1 MNEEKQIREEEN
13 NSINFMELL
22 YKMLD
27 KWHLFAIAITIAVIV
42 CIFITKYST
51 PLYEAKTTLLIKN
64 NSNMMSNLSGNF
76 GLNFYNQDQI
86 NFQNEIGT
94 IQSVSMVKRTIKTLD
109 LYVDYFEKRN
119 FKFYDIY
126 KGSPFEIVLD
136 FYNAQPTGI
145 PINVELIDKNKCLI
159 SYEEQK
165 NVPVYDYIQDKILPE
180 YKDVSAT
187 STVIRYGQWYIK
199 DGMKFKI
206 LLKDPANWEDN
217 LANIKYAFVINDM
230 DALAN
235 AFNSTQIDLLN
246 KESSIIS
253 IKFKHQ
259 NSNKAKDFVNKLC
272 EVYIDMTFEDKNHL
286 NVATI
291 DFVNSQINAISD
303 SLSIAEA
310 RKEAFQKN
318 NNTFN
323 LSSDAEYLFEKANE
337 FEAKRAE
344 ETTKKAYYDYLTN
357 YINQTDLN
365 DGLVAPSTMGVD
377 DPLLSKLVV
386 SLTDLIIE
394 KQRLSSTMAP
404 QSPKMKELLARM
416 ETIRNQIKESL
427 KNIQQVSQINE
438 NELNRQEKV
447 LQKEID
453 QLPATH
459 RDMINIERQFK
470 FNDEIYNFLYTKRAE
485 AEIAKNAAL
494 PDHKVIDKAIF
505 AIKVYPRTM
514 VNLLFAFVIGFAI
527 PAGYILLR
535 YFTKNTIDS
544 KDDLEKLSHSPIV
557 GFIPSFGTE
566 TNRLIVYD
574 KPRSQIAETFR
585 SLRTN
590 IKYIL
595 GNDESDEGKVIL
607 VTSSLPN
614 EGKSLIS
621 VNVASIF
628 AISGKKTLLIGYDL
642 RKPAL
647 HKVFGLNATHGLTSY
662 MVGRYELDDVL
673 QATEFDNFDV
683 LVAGPVP
690 PNPSELIDSDK
701 NRALLKELR
710 KRYDYIILD
719 TPPVSLIADA
729 QCLAKESDIN
739 LFIVRSEHTNKAAFR
754 ISLAELSERNDVKVN
769 FILNDIKTVA
779 QKYGYGARYDKGY
792 YGYGY
797 GYGYFDNEQLE
808 K

>member
-1 MNEEKQIREEEN
+1 MNEEKLSREEDVS
-13 NSINFMELL
+13 SINIMELL
-22 YKMLD
+22 YKMLE
-27 KWHLFAIAITIAVIV
+27 KWHLFLIAIVVAIIV

-76 GLNFYNQDQI
+76 GFNFYNQDI
-86 NFQNEIGT
+86 VNFQNEIGT
-94 IQSVSMVKRTIKTLD
+94 IQSASMVKRTIKSLD
-109 LYVDYFEKRN
+109 LYVDYFQKSS
-119 FKFYDIY
+119 FKYDDIY
-126 KGSPFEIVLD
+126 KDSPFEIVLD
-136 FYNAQPTGI
+136 FYNTQPTGI
-145 PINVELIDKNKCLI
+145 PIDIELIDKNKCLI
-159 SYEEQK
+159 AYEEQK
-165 NVPVYDYIQDKILPE
+165 NVPVYDYLQDKILSE
-180 YKDVSAT
+180 FKDVST
-187 STVIRYGQWYIK
+187 SRTIIRYGQWYIK
-199 DGMKFKI
+199 DGMKFKVI
-206 LLKDPANWEDN
+206 LKEPNNWEDE
-217 LANIKYAFVINDM
+217 LANIKYRFKINDI

-235 AFNSTQIDLLN
+235 SFNSTEIELIN

-253 IKFKHQ
+253 IKFK
-259 NSNKAKDFVNKLC
+259 NSNKHKATDFVNKLC
-272 EVYIDMTFEDKNHL
+272 EVYIDMTFEEKNHL

-303 SLSIAEA
+303 SLAIAEA
-310 RKEAFQKN
+310 RKEAFQQS

-323 LSSDAEYLFEKANE
+323 LTSDAEYLFEKANE
-337 FEAKRAE
+337 FETKRAE

-365 DGLVAPSTMGVD
+365 EGLVAPSTMGVD

-386 SLTDLIIE
+386 SLTDLILE
-394 KQRLSSTMAP
+394 KQRLSTTLTP
-404 QSPKMKELLARM
+404 QSPKMKELLGQM
-416 ETIRNQIKESL
+416 ETVRNQIKESL
-427 KNIQQVSQINE
+427 KNIQEVSQINE
-438 NELNRQEKV
+438 NELNRQQNA
-447 LQKEID
+447 LQLEID
-453 QLPATH
+453 QLPTTH
-459 RDMINIERQFK
+459 RNMINIERQFK
-470 FNDEIYNFLYTKRAE
+470 YNDEIYNFLYTKRAE

-494 PDHKVIDKAIF
+494 PDHKVIDKARF
-505 AIKVYPRTM
+505 ATKVYPRTAT
-514 VNLLFAFVIGFAI
+514 NFLLALIIGIAI
-527 PAGYILLR
+527 PAAYILLR

-544 KDDLEKLSHSPIV
+544 KDDLEKLSTAPII
-557 GFIPSFGTE
+557 GFIPNFPADS
-566 TNRLIVYD
+566 NRLVVFD
-574 KPRSQIAETFR
+574 KPRSQISETFR

-595 GNDESDEGKVIL
+595 GNETDEGKIIL
-607 VTSSLPN
+607 ITSSLPN
-614 EGKSLIS
+614 DGKSLIS

-642 RKPAL
+642 RKPSL
-647 HKVFGLNATHGLTSY
+647 HKIFGLNATHGLTSY

-673 QATEFDNFDV
+673 QATEFNNFDV

-701 NRALLKELR
+701 NRALLKELK

-719 TPPVSLIADA
+719 PVNLIADA

-739 LFIVRSEHTNKAAFR
+739 LFVVRSEQTNKAAFK
-754 ISLAELSERNDVKVN
+754 ISLAELIERNDVKVH
-769 FILNDIKTVA
+769 FVFNDIKTVA

-797 GYGYFDNEQLE
+797 GYGYFDNEQVE

>member
-1 MNEEKQIREEEN
+1 MNEEKLSREEDVS
-13 NSINFMELL
+13 SINIMELL
-22 YKMLD
+22 YKMLE
-27 KWHLFAIAITIAVIV
+27 KWHLFLIAIVVAIIV

-76 GLNFYNQDQI
+76 GFNFYNQDI
-86 NFQNEIGT
+86 VNFQNEIGT
-94 IQSVSMVKRTIKTLD
+94 IQSASMVKRTIKSLD
-109 LYVDYFEKRN
+109 LYVDYFQKSS
-119 FKFYDIY
+119 FKYDDIY
-126 KGSPFEIVLD
+126 KDSPFEIVLD
-136 FYNAQPTGI
+136 FYNTQPTGI
-145 PINVELIDKNKCLI
+145 PIDIELIDKNKCLI
-159 SYEEQK
+159 AYEEQK
-165 NVPVYDYIQDKILPE
+165 NVPVYDYLRDKILSE
-180 YKDVSAT
+180 FKDVST
-187 STVIRYGQWYIK
+187 SRTIIRYGQWYIK
-199 DGMKFKI
+199 DGMKFKVI
-206 LLKDPANWEDN
+206 LKEPNNWEDE
-217 LANIKYAFVINDM
+217 LANIKYRFKINDM

-235 AFNSTQIDLLN
+235 SFNSTEIELIN

-253 IKFKHQ
+253 IKFK
-259 NSNKAKDFVNKLC
+259 NSNKHKATDFVNKLC
-272 EVYIDMTFEDKNHL
+272 EVYIDMTFEEKNHL

-303 SLSIAEA
+303 SLAIAEA
-310 RKEAFQKN
+310 RKEAFQQS

-323 LSSDAEYLFEKANE
+323 LTSDAEYLFEKANE
-337 FEAKRAE
+337 FETKRAE

-365 DGLVAPSTMGVD
+365 EGLVAPSTMGVD

-386 SLTDLIIE
+386 SLTDLILE
-394 KQRLSSTMAP
+394 KQRLSTTLTP
-404 QSPKMKELLARM
+404 QSPKMKELLGQM
-416 ETIRNQIKESL
+416 ETVRNQIKESL
-427 KNIQQVSQINE
+427 KNIQEVSQINE
-438 NELNRQEKV
+438 NELNRQQNA
-447 LQKEID
+447 LQLEID
-453 QLPATH
+453 QLPTTH
-459 RDMINIERQFK
+459 RNMINIERQFK
-470 FNDEIYNFLYTKRAE
+470 YNDEIYNFLYTKRAE

-494 PDHKVIDKAIF
+494 PDHKVIDKARF
-505 AIKVYPRTM
+505 ATKVYPRTAT
-514 VNLLFAFVIGFAI
+514 NFLLALIIGIAI
-527 PAGYILLR
+527 PAAYILLR

-544 KDDLEKLSHSPIV
+544 KDDLEKLSTAPII
-557 GFIPSFGTE
+557 GFIPNFPADS
-566 TNRLIVYD
+566 NRLVVFD
-574 KPRSQIAETFR
+574 KPRSQISETFR

-595 GNDESDEGKVIL
+595 GNETDEGKIIL
-607 VTSSLPN
+607 ITSSLPN
-614 EGKSLIS
+614 DGKSLIS

-642 RKPAL
+642 RKPSL
-647 HKVFGLNATHGLTSY
+647 HKIFGLNATHGLTSY

-673 QATEFDNFDV
+673 QATEFNNFDV

-701 NRALLKELR
+701 NRALLKELK

-719 TPPVSLIADA
+719 TPPVNLIADA

-739 LFIVRSEHTNKAAFR
+739 LFVVRSEQTNKAAFK
-754 ISLAELSERNDVKVN
+754 ISLAELIERNDVKVH
-769 FILNDIKTVA
+769 FVFNDIKTVA

-797 GYGYFDNEQLE
+797 GYGYFDNEQVE

>member
-1 MNEEKQIREEEN
+1 MNEEKLSREEDVS
-13 NSINFMELL
+13 SINIMELL
-22 YKMLD
+22 YKMLE
-27 KWHLFAIAITIAVIV
+27 KWHLFLITIVVAIIV

-76 GLNFYNQDQI
+76 GFNFYNQDI
-86 NFQNEIGT
+86 VNFQNEIGT
-94 IQSVSMVKRTIKTLD
+94 IQSASMVKRTIKSLD
-109 LYVDYFEKRN
+109 LYVDYFQKSS
-119 FKFYDIY
+119 FKYNDIY
-126 KGSPFEIVLD
+126 KDSPFEIVLD
-136 FYNAQPTGI
+136 FYNTQPTGI
-145 PINVELIDKNKCLI
+145 PIDIELIDKNKCLI
-159 SYEEQK
+159 AYEEQK
-165 NVPVYDYIQDKILPE
+165 NVPLYDYLQDKILSE
-180 YKDVSAT
+180 FKDVST
-187 STVIRYGQWYIK
+187 SRTIIRYGQWYIK
-199 DGMKFKI
+199 DGMKFKVI
-206 LLKDPANWEDN
+206 LKEPNNWEDE
-217 LANIKYAFVINDM
+217 LANIKYRFKINDM

-235 AFNSTQIDLLN
+235 SFNSTEIELIN

-253 IKFKHQ
+253 IKFK
-259 NSNKAKDFVNKLC
+259 NSNKHKATDFVNKLC
-272 EVYIDMTFEDKNHL
+272 EVYIDMTFEEKNHL

-303 SLSIAEA
+303 SLAIAEA
-310 RKEAFQKN
+310 RKEAFQQS

-323 LSSDAEYLFEKANE
+323 LTSDAEYLFEKANE
-337 FEAKRAE
+337 FETKRAE

-365 DGLVAPSTMGVD
+365 EGLVAPSTMGVD

-386 SLTDLIIE
+386 SLTDLILE
-394 KQRLSSTMAP
+394 KQRLSTTLTP
-404 QSPKMKELLARM
+404 QSPKMKELIGQM
-416 ETIRNQIKESL
+416 ETVRNQIKESL
-427 KNIQQVSQINE
+427 KNIQEVSQINE
-438 NELNRQEKV
+438 NELNRQQNA
-447 LQKEID
+447 LQLEID
-453 QLPATH
+453 QLPTTH
-459 RDMINIERQFK
+459 RNMINIERQFK
-470 FNDEIYNFLYTKRAE
+470 YNDEIYNFLYTKRAE

-494 PDHKVIDKAIF
+494 PDHKVIDKARF
-505 AIKVYPRTM
+505 ATKVYPRTAT
-514 VNLLFAFVIGFAI
+514 NFLLALIIGIAI
-527 PAGYILLR
+527 PAAYILLR

-544 KDDLEKLSHSPIV
+544 KDDLEKLSTAPII
-557 GFIPSFGTE
+557 GFIPNFPADY
-566 TNRLIVYD
+566 NRLIVFD
-574 KPRSQIAETFR
+574 KPRSQISETFR

-595 GNDESDEGKVIL
+595 GNETDEGKIIL
-607 VTSSLPN
+607 ITSSLPN
-614 EGKSLIS
+614 DGKSLIS

-642 RKPAL
+642 RKPSL
-647 HKVFGLNATHGLTSY
+647 HKIFGLNATHGLTSY

-673 QATEFDNFDV
+673 QATEFNNFDV

-701 NRALLKELR
+701 NRALLKELK

-719 TPPVSLIADA
+719 TPPVNLIADA

-739 LFIVRSEHTNKAAFR
+739 LFVVRSEQTNKAAFK
-754 ISLAELSERNDVKVN
+754 ISLAELIERNDVKVH
-769 FILNDIKTVA
+769 FVFNDIKTVA

-797 GYGYFDNEQLE
+797 GYGYFDNEQVE

>member
-1 MNEEKQIREEEN
+1 
-13 NSINFMELL
+13 
-22 YKMLD
+22 MLE
-27 KWHLFAIAITIAVIV
+27 KWHLFLIAIVVAIIV

-76 GLNFYNQDQI
+76 GFNFYNQDI
-86 NFQNEIGT
+86 VNFQNEIGT
-94 IQSVSMVKRTIKTLD
+94 IQSASMVKRTIKSLD
-109 LYVDYFEKRN
+109 LYVDYFQKSS
-119 FKFYDIY
+119 FKYDDIY
-126 KGSPFEIVLD
+126 KDSPFEIVLD
-136 FYNAQPTGI
+136 FYNTQPTGI
-145 PINVELIDKNKCLI
+145 PIDIELIDKNKCLI
-159 SYEEQK
+159 AYEEQK
-165 NVPVYDYIQDKILPE
+165 NVPVYDYLQDKILSE
-180 YKDVSAT
+180 FKDVST
-187 STVIRYGQWYIK
+187 SRTIIRYGQWYIK
-199 DGMKFKI
+199 DGMKFKVI
-206 LLKDPANWEDN
+206 LKEPNNWEDE
-217 LANIKYAFVINDM
+217 LANIKYRFKINDM

-235 AFNSTQIDLLN
+235 SFNSTEIELIN

-253 IKFKHQ
+253 IKFK
-259 NSNKAKDFVNKLC
+259 NSNKHKATDFVNKLC
-272 EVYIDMTFEDKNHL
+272 EVYIDMTFEEKNHL

-303 SLSIAEA
+303 SLAIAEA
-310 RKEAFQKN
+310 RKEAFQQS

-323 LSSDAEYLFEKANE
+323 LTSDAEYLFEKANE
-337 FEAKRAE
+337 FETKRAE

-365 DGLVAPSTMGVD
+365 EGLVAPSTMGVD

-386 SLTDLIIE
+386 SLTDLILE
-394 KQRLSSTMAP
+394 KQRLSTTLTP
-404 QSPKMKELLARM
+404 QSPKMKELLGQM
-416 ETIRNQIKESL
+416 ETVRNQIKESL
-427 KNIQQVSQINE
+427 KNIQEVSQINE
-438 NELNRQEKV
+438 NELNRQQNA
-447 LQKEID
+447 LQLEID
-453 QLPATH
+453 QLPTTH
-459 RDMINIERQFK
+459 RNMINIERQFK
-470 FNDEIYNFLYTKRAE
+470 YNDEIYNFLYTKRAE

-494 PDHKVIDKAIF
+494 PDHKVIDKARF
-505 AIKVYPRTM
+505 ATKVYPRTAT
-514 VNLLFAFVIGFAI
+514 NFLLALIIGIAI
-527 PAGYILLR
+527 PAAYILLR

-544 KDDLEKLSHSPIV
+544 KDDLEKLSTAPII
-557 GFIPSFGTE
+557 GFIPNFPADS
-566 TNRLIVYD
+566 NRLVVFD
-574 KPRSQIAETFR
+574 KPRSQISETFR

-595 GNDESDEGKVIL
+595 GNETEEGKIIL
-607 VTSSLPN
+607 ITSSLPN
-614 EGKSLIS
+614 DGKSLIS

-642 RKPAL
+642 RKPSL
-647 HKVFGLNATHGLTSY
+647 HKIFGLNATHGLTSY

-673 QATEFDNFDV
+673 QATEFNNFDV

-701 NRALLKELR
+701 NRALLKELK

-719 TPPVSLIADA
+719 TPPVNLIADA

-739 LFIVRSEHTNKAAFR
+739 LFVVRSEQTNKAAFK
-754 ISLAELSERNDVKVN
+754 ISLAELIERNDVKVH
-769 FILNDIKTVA
+769 FVFNDIKTVA

-797 GYGYFDNEQLE
+797 GYGYFDNEQVE

>member
-1 MNEEKQIREEEN
+1 MNEEKLSREEDVS
-13 NSINFMELL
+13 SINIMELL
-22 YKMLD
+22 YKMLE
-27 KWHLFAIAITIAVIV
+27 KWHLFLIAIVVAIIV

-76 GLNFYNQDQI
+76 GFNFYNQDI
-86 NFQNEIGT
+86 VNFQNEIGT
-94 IQSVSMVKRTIKTLD
+94 IQSASMVKRTIKSLD
-109 LYVDYFEKRN
+109 LYVDYFQKSS
-119 FKFYDIY
+119 FKYNDIY
-126 KGSPFEIVLD
+126 KDSPFEIVLD
-136 FYNAQPTGI
+136 FYNTQPTGI
-145 PINVELIDKNKCLI
+145 PIDIELIDKNKCLI
-159 SYEEQK
+159 AYEEQK
-165 NVPVYDYIQDKILPE
+165 NVPVYDYLQDKILSE
-180 YKDVSAT
+180 FKDVST
-187 STVIRYGQWYIK
+187 SRTIIRYGQWYIK
-199 DGMKFKI
+199 DGMKFKVI
-206 LLKDPANWEDN
+206 LKEPNNWEDE
-217 LANIKYAFVINDM
+217 LANIKYRFKINDM

-235 AFNSTQIDLLN
+235 SFNSTEIELIN

-253 IKFKHQ
+253 IKFK
-259 NSNKAKDFVNKLC
+259 NSNKYKATDFVNKLC
-272 EVYIDMTFEDKNHL
+272 EVYIDMTFEEKNHL

-303 SLSIAEA
+303 SLAIAEA
-310 RKEAFQKN
+310 RKEAFQQS

-323 LSSDAEYLFEKANE
+323 LTSDAEYLFEKANE
-337 FEAKRAE
+337 FETKRAE

-365 DGLVAPSTMGVD
+365 EGLVAPSTMGVD

-386 SLTDLIIE
+386 SLTDLILE
-394 KQRLSSTMAP
+394 KQRLSTTLTP
-404 QSPKMKELLARM
+404 QSPKMKELLGQM
-416 ETIRNQIKESL
+416 ETVRNQIKESL
-427 KNIQQVSQINE
+427 KNIQEVSQINE
-438 NELNRQEKV
+438 NELNRQQNA
-447 LQKEID
+447 LQLEID
-453 QLPATH
+453 QLPTTH
-459 RDMINIERQFK
+459 RNMINIERQFK
-470 FNDEIYNFLYTKRAE
+470 YNDEIYNFLYTKRAE

-494 PDHKVIDKAIF
+494 PDHKVIDKARF
-505 AIKVYPRTM
+505 ATKVYPRTAT
-514 VNLLFAFVIGFAI
+514 NFLLALIIGIAI
-527 PAGYILLR
+527 PAAYILLR

-544 KDDLEKLSHSPIV
+544 KDDLEKLSTAPII
-557 GFIPSFGTE
+557 GFIPNFPADS
-566 TNRLIVYD
+566 NRLVVFD
-574 KPRSQIAETFR
+574 KPRSQISETFR

-595 GNDESDEGKVIL
+595 GNETDEGKIIL
-607 VTSSLPN
+607 ITSSLPN
-614 EGKSLIS
+614 DGKSLIS

-642 RKPAL
+642 RKPSL
-647 HKVFGLNATHGLTSY
+647 HKIFGLNATHGLTSY

-673 QATEFDNFDV
+673 QATEFNNFDI

-701 NRALLKELR
+701 NRALLKELK

-719 TPPVSLIADA
+719 TPPVNLIADA

-739 LFIVRSEHTNKAAFR
+739 LFVVRSEQTNKAAFK
-754 ISLAELSERNDVKVN
+754 ISLAELIERNDVKVH
-769 FILNDIKTVA
+769 FVFNDIKTVA

-797 GYGYFDNEQLE
+797 GYGYFDNEQVE

>member
-1 MNEEKQIREEEN
+1 MNEEKLSREEDVS
-13 NSINFMELL
+13 SINIMELL
-22 YKMLD
+22 YKMLE
-27 KWHLFAIAITIAVIV
+27 KWHLFLIAIVVAIIV

-76 GLNFYNQDQI
+76 GFNFYNQDI
-86 NFQNEIGT
+86 VNFQNEIGT
-94 IQSVSMVKRTIKTLD
+94 IQSASMVKRTIKSLD
-109 LYVDYFEKRN
+109 LYVDYFQKSS
-119 FKFYDIY
+119 FKYDDIY
-126 KGSPFEIVLD
+126 KDSPFEIVLD
-136 FYNAQPTGI
+136 FYNTQPTGI
-145 PINVELIDKNKCLI
+145 PIDIELIDKNKCLI
-159 SYEEQK
+159 AYEEQK
-165 NVPVYDYIQDKILPE
+165 NVPVYDYLQDKILSE
-180 YKDVSAT
+180 FKDVST
-187 STVIRYGQWYIK
+187 SRTIIRYGQWYIK
-199 DGMKFKI
+199 DGMKFKVI
-206 LLKDPANWEDN
+206 LKEPNNWEDQ
-217 LANIKYAFVINDM
+217 LANIKYRFKINDM

-235 AFNSTQIDLLN
+235 SFNSTEIELIN

-253 IKFKHQ
+253 IKFK
-259 NSNKAKDFVNKLC
+259 NSNKHKATDFVNKLC
-272 EVYIDMTFEDKNHL
+272 EVYIDMTFEEKNHL

-303 SLSIAEA
+303 SLAIAEA
-310 RKEAFQKN
+310 RKEAFQQS

-323 LSSDAEYLFEKANE
+323 LTSDAEYLFEKANE
-337 FEAKRAE
+337 FETKRAE

-365 DGLVAPSTMGVD
+365 EGLVAPSTMGVD

-386 SLTDLIIE
+386 SLTDLILE
-394 KQRLSSTMAP
+394 KQRLSTTLTP
-404 QSPKMKELLARM
+404 QSPKMKELLGQM
-416 ETIRNQIKESL
+416 ETVRNQIKESL
-427 KNIQQVSQINE
+427 KNIQEVSQINE
-438 NELNRQEKV
+438 NELNRQQNA
-447 LQKEID
+447 LQLEID
-453 QLPATH
+453 QLPTTH
-459 RDMINIERQFK
+459 RNMINIERQFK
-470 FNDEIYNFLYTKRAE
+470 YNDEIYNFLYTKRAE

-494 PDHKVIDKAIF
+494 PDHKVIDKARF
-505 AIKVYPRTM
+505 ATKVYPRTAT
-514 VNLLFAFVIGFAI
+514 NFLLALIIGIAI
-527 PAGYILLR
+527 PAAYILLR

-544 KDDLEKLSHSPIV
+544 KDDLEKLSTAPII
-557 GFIPSFGTE
+557 GFIPNFPADS
-566 TNRLIVYD
+566 NRLVVFD
-574 KPRSQIAETFR
+574 KPRSQISETFR

-595 GNDESDEGKVIL
+595 GNETDEGKIIL
-607 VTSSLPN
+607 ITSSLPN
-614 EGKSLIS
+614 DGKSLIS

-642 RKPAL
+642 RKPSL
-647 HKVFGLNATHGLTSY
+647 HKIFGLNATHGLTSY

-673 QATEFDNFDV
+673 QATEFNNFDV

-701 NRALLKELR
+701 NRALLKELK

-719 TPPVSLIADA
+719 TPPVNLIADA

-739 LFIVRSEHTNKAAFR
+739 LFVVRSEQTNKAAFK
-754 ISLAELSERNDVKVN
+754 ISLAELIERNDVKVH
-769 FILNDIKTVA
+769 FVFNDIKTVA

-797 GYGYFDNEQLE
+797 GYGYFDNEQVE

>member
-1 MNEEKQIREEEN
+1 MNEGKQLKEEEI
-13 NSINFMELL
+13 NSINIMELL
-22 YKMLD
+22 YKMLE
-27 KWHLFAIAITIAVIV
+27 KWHLFAIAIVISVIA

-64 NSNMMSNLSGNF
+64 NNNMMSNLSGGF
-76 GLNFYNQDQI
+76 GLNFYNQDFV

-94 IQSVSMVKRTIKTLD
+94 IQSVSMVKRTIKSLD
-109 LYVDYFEKRN
+109 LYVDYFQKNN
-119 FKFYDIY
+119 FKTEDIY
-126 KGSPFEIVLD
+126 KKAPFEIILD
-136 FYNAQPTGI
+136 FHNTQPTGV
-145 PINVELIDKNKCLI
+145 PINIELIDKNKCLV
-159 SYEEQK
+159 SYDEQK
-165 NVPVYDYIQDKILPE
+165 NVPIYDYFQDKILSE
-180 YKDVSAT
+180 YRDVSKSRT
-187 STVIRYGQWYIK
+187 IIRYGQWYIK

-206 LLKDPANWEDN
+206 LLKDPDNWEEE
-217 LANIKYAFVINDM
+217 LSHVKYGFKINDM

-235 AFNSTQIDLLN
+235 SFNTTNIELLN

-253 IKFKHQ
+253 IKFK
-259 NSNKAKDFVNKLC
+259 NSNKEKAVDFVNKLC
-272 EVYIDMTFEDKNHL
+272 EVYIDMTFEEKNHL

-291 DFVNSQINAISD
+291 NFVNSQIDAISD
-303 SLSIAEA
+303 SLTVAEA
-310 RKEAFQKN
+310 RKEAFQQS

-323 LSSDAEYLFEKANE
+323 LTSDVEYLFEKANE
-337 FEAKRAE
+337 FETKRAE
-344 ETTKKAYYDYLTN
+344 ETTKKAYYDYLLN

-365 DGLVAPSTMGVD
+365 EGLVAPSTMGVD

-386 SLTDLIIE
+386 SLTDLILE
-394 KQRLSSTMAP
+394 KQRLSTTLTP
-404 QSPKMKELLARM
+404 QSPKMKEVLGQM
-416 ETIRNQIKESL
+416 ETIRNQIKENL
-427 KNIQQVSQINE
+427 KNIQEVSQINE
-438 NELNRQEKV
+438 KELNRQQDA
-447 LQKEID
+447 LQMEID
-453 QLPATH
+453 QLPTTH
-459 RDMINIERQFK
+459 RNMINIERQFK
-470 FNDEIYNFLYTKRAE
+470 YNDEIYNFLYTKRAE

-494 PDHKVIDKAIF
+494 PDHKVIDKARF
-505 AIKVYPRTM
+505 AVQVYPKTAM
-514 VNLLFAFVIGFAI
+514 NFLIALLIGIAI
-527 PAGYILLR
+527 PTIYILIR
-535 YFTKNTIDS
+535 YLAKNTIDS
-544 KDDLEKLSHSPIV
+544 KDDLEKESSAPII
-557 GFIPSFGTE
+557 GFIPRFPMES
-566 TNRLIVYD
+566 NRLVVFD
-574 KPRSQIAETFR
+574 KPRSQISETFR

-595 GNDESDEGKVIL
+595 GKETDEGKVIL

-614 EGKSLIS
+614 DGKSLIS

-642 RKPAL
+642 RKPSL

-673 QATEFDNFDV
+673 QATEFENFDV

-739 LFIVRSEHTNKAAFR
+739 LFIVRSEQTNKAAFK
-754 ISLAELSERNDVKVN
+754 ISIAELTERNDVKIHFV
-769 FILNDIKTVA
+769 FNDIKTAA

-797 GYGYFDNEQLE
+797 GYGYFDNEQIE

>member
-1 MNEEKQIREEEN
+1 
-13 NSINFMELL
+13 
-22 YKMLD
+22 MLE
-27 KWHLFAIAITIAVIV
+27 KWHLFVIAIVIAIIA

-51 PLYEAKTTLLIKN
+51 PLYEAKTTLLIKS

-76 GLNFYNQDQI
+76 GFNFYNQDAV

-94 IQSVSMVKRTIKTLD
+94 IQSVSMVKRTVKSLD
-109 LYVDYFEKRN
+109 LYVDYYLKAN
-119 FKFYDIY
+119 FKYYDIY
-126 KGSPFEIVLD
+126 KDSPFEIILD
-136 FYNAQPTGI
+136 FYNTQPTGI

-180 YKDVSAT
+180 FKDVSAA

-206 LLKDPANWEDN
+206 LLKDPAAWEDN
-217 LANIKYAFVINDM
+217 LANMKYAFVINDM

-235 AFNSTQIDLLN
+235 AFNSTQIELIN

-253 IKFKHQ
+253 IRFKHQ

-272 EVYIDMTFEDKNHL
+272 EVYIDITFEDKNHL

-303 SLSIAEA
+303 SLAIAEA

-323 LSSDAEYLFEKANE
+323 LSSDAEYLFERANE
-337 FEAKRAE
+337 FETKRAE

-357 YINQTDLN
+357 YINQTDLK

-386 SLTDLIIE
+386 SLTDLILE
-394 KQRLSSTMAP
+394 KQRLSSTMTP
-404 QSPKMKELLARM
+404 QSPKMKELLAQM
-416 ETIRNQIKESL
+416 ETIKNQIKESL

-438 NELNRQEKV
+438 TELNRQQKA
-447 LQKEID
+447 LQMEID
-453 QLPATH
+453 QLPTTQ
-459 RDMINIERQFK
+459 RNMINIERQFK

-494 PDHKVIDKAIF
+494 PDHKVIDKATF

-514 VNLLFAFVIGFAI
+514 TNLLLAFIIGFAI
-527 PAGYILLR
+527 PTGYILLR

-544 KDDLEKLSHSPIV
+544 KDDLEKLSSAPII
-557 GFIPSFGTE
+557 GFIPNIPADG
-566 TNRLIVYD
+566 NRLIVYD

-590 IKYIL
+590 IKYVL
-595 GNDESDEGKVIL
+595 GQNSGEGKIIL

-614 EGKSLIS
+614 EGKSLVS
-621 VNVASIF
+621 VNIASIF

-647 HKVFGLNATHGLTSY
+647 HKIFGLNATHGLTSY

-719 TPPVSLIADA
+719 TPPVNLIADA

-739 LFIVRSEHTNKAAFR
+739 LFIVRSEQTNKAAFKV
-754 ISLAELSERNDVKVN
+754 SLAELKDRNDIKVH
-769 FILNDIKTVA
+769 FVFNDIKTVA

-797 GYGYFDNEQLE
+797 GYGYFDNE
-808 K
+808 KIKK

>member
-1 MNEEKQIREEEN
+1 MNEEKQLKEEEI
-13 NSINFMELL
+13 NSINVMELL
-22 YKMLD
+22 YKMLE
-27 KWHLFAIAITIAVIV
+27 KWHLFAIAIVISVIA

-64 NSNMMSNLSGNF
+64 NNNMMSNLSGGF
-76 GLNFYNQDQI
+76 GFNFYNQDFV

-94 IQSVSMVKRTIKTLD
+94 IQSVSMVKRTIKSLD
-109 LYVDYFEKRN
+109 LYVDYFQKSN
-119 FKFYDIY
+119 FKIEDIY
-126 KGSPFEIVLD
+126 KKAPFEIILD
-136 FYNAQPTGI
+136 YHNTQPTGV
-145 PINVELIDKNKCLI
+145 PINIELLDKNKCLV
-159 SYEEQK
+159 SYDEQK
-165 NVPVYDYIQDKILPE
+165 NVPIYDYIQDKILSE
-180 YKDVSAT
+180 YRDVSSSRT
-187 STVIRYGQWYIK
+187 IIRYGQWYIK

-206 LLKDPANWEDN
+206 LLKDPDNWEDE
-217 LANIKYAFVINDM
+217 LSHVKYGFKINDM

-235 AFNSTQIDLLN
+235 AFNTTNIELLN

-253 IKFKHQ
+253 IKFK
-259 NSNKAKDFVNKLC
+259 NSNKEKAADFVNKLC
-272 EVYIDMTFEDKNHL
+272 EVYIDMTFEEKNHL

-291 DFVNSQINAISD
+291 NFVNSQIDAISD
-303 SLSIAEA
+303 SLTVAEA
-310 RKEAFQKN
+310 RKEAFQQS

-323 LSSDAEYLFEKANE
+323 LTSDVEYLFEKANE
-337 FEAKRAE
+337 FETKRAE
-344 ETTKKAYYDYLTN
+344 ETTKKAYYDYLLN

-365 DGLVAPSTMGVD
+365 EGLVAPSTMGVD

-386 SLTDLIIE
+386 SLTDLILE
-394 KQRLSSTMAP
+394 KQRLSTTLKP
-404 QSPKMKELLARM
+404 QSPKMKEVLGQM
-416 ETIRNQIKESL
+416 ETIRNQIKENL
-427 KNIQQVSQINE
+427 KNIQEVSQINE
-438 NELNRQEKV
+438 KELNRQQDA
-447 LQKEID
+447 LQMEID
-453 QLPATH
+453 QLPTTH
-459 RDMINIERQFK
+459 RNIINIERQFK
-470 FNDEIYNFLYTKRAE
+470 YNDEIYNFLYTKRAE

-494 PDHKVIDKAIF
+494 PDHKVIDKARF
-505 AIKVYPRTM
+505 AVQVYPKTAM
-514 VNLLFAFVIGFAI
+514 NFLIALLIGIAI
-527 PAGYILLR
+527 PAIYVLIR
-535 YFTKNTIDS
+535 YLAKNTIDS
-544 KDDLEKLSHSPIV
+544 KDDLEKESSAPII
-557 GFIPSFGTE
+557 GFIPSFPTNA
-566 TNRLIVYD
+566 NRLVVFD
-574 KPRSQIAETFR
+574 KPRSQISETFR

-595 GNDESDEGKVIL
+595 GKDTDEGKIIL

-614 EGKSLIS
+614 DGKSLIS

-642 RKPAL
+642 RKPSL

-673 QATEFDNFDV
+673 QATEFENFDV

-739 LFIVRSEHTNKAAFR
+739 LFIVRSEQTNKAAFK
-754 ISLAELSERNDVKVN
+754 ISIAELTERNDVKIHFV
-769 FILNDIKTVA
+769 FNDIKTAA
-779 QKYGYGARYDKGY
+779 QKYGYGVRYDKGY

-797 GYGYFDNEQLE
+797 GYGYFDNEQIE

>member
-1 MNEEKQIREEEN
+1 MNEEKLSREEDVS
-13 NSINFMELL
+13 SINIMELL
-22 YKMLD
+22 YKMLE
-27 KWHLFAIAITIAVIV
+27 KWHLFLIAIVVAIIV

-76 GLNFYNQDQI
+76 GFNFYNQDI
-86 NFQNEIGT
+86 VNFQNEIGT
-94 IQSVSMVKRTIKTLD
+94 IQSASMVKRTIKSLD
-109 LYVDYFEKRN
+109 LYVDYFQKSS
-119 FKFYDIY
+119 FKYDDIY
-126 KGSPFEIVLD
+126 KDSPFEIVLD
-136 FYNAQPTGI
+136 FYNTQPTGI
-145 PINVELIDKNKCLI
+145 PIDIELIDKNKCLI
-159 SYEEQK
+159 AYEEQK
-165 NVPVYDYIQDKILPE
+165 NVPVYDYLQDKILSE
-180 YKDVSAT
+180 FKDVST
-187 STVIRYGQWYIK
+187 SRTIIRYGQWYIK
-199 DGMKFKI
+199 DGMKFKVI
-206 LLKDPANWEDN
+206 LKEPNNWEDE
-217 LANIKYAFVINDM
+217 LANIKYRFKINDM

-235 AFNSTQIDLLN
+235 SFNSTEIELIN

-253 IKFKHQ
+253 IKFK
-259 NSNKAKDFVNKLC
+259 NSNKHKATDFVNKLC
-272 EVYIDMTFEDKNHL
+272 EVYIDMTFEEKNHL

-303 SLSIAEA
+303 SLAIAEA
-310 RKEAFQKN
+310 RKEAFQQS

-323 LSSDAEYLFEKANE
+323 LTSDAEYLFEKANE
-337 FEAKRAE
+337 FETKRAE

-365 DGLVAPSTMGVD
+365 EGLVAPSTMGVD

-386 SLTDLIIE
+386 SLTDLILE
-394 KQRLSSTMAP
+394 KQRLSTTLTP
-404 QSPKMKELLARM
+404 QSPKMKELLGQM
-416 ETIRNQIKESL
+416 ETVRNQIKESL
-427 KNIQQVSQINE
+427 KNIQEVSQINE
-438 NELNRQEKV
+438 NELNRQQNA
-447 LQKEID
+447 LQLEID
-453 QLPATH
+453 QLPTTH
-459 RDMINIERQFK
+459 RNMINIERQFK
-470 FNDEIYNFLYTKRAE
+470 YNDEIYNFLYTKRAE

-494 PDHKVIDKAIF
+494 PDHKVIDKARF
-505 AIKVYPRTM
+505 ATKVYPRTAT
-514 VNLLFAFVIGFAI
+514 NFLLALIIGIAI
-527 PAGYILLR
+527 PAAYILLR

-544 KDDLEKLSHSPIV
+544 KDDLEKLSTAPII
-557 GFIPSFGTE
+557 GFIPNFPADS
-566 TNRLIVYD
+566 NRLVVFD
-574 KPRSQIAETFR
+574 KPRSQISETFR

-595 GNDESDEGKVIL
+595 GNETDEGKIIL
-607 VTSSLPN
+607 ITSSLPN
-614 EGKSLIS
+614 DGKSLIS

-642 RKPAL
+642 RKPSL
-647 HKVFGLNATHGLTSY
+647 HKIFGLNATHGLTSY

-673 QATEFDNFDV
+673 QATEFNNFDV

-701 NRALLKELR
+701 NRALLKELK

-719 TPPVSLIADA
+719 TPPINLIADA

-739 LFIVRSEHTNKAAFR
+739 LFVVRSEQTNKAAFK
-754 ISLAELSERNDVKVN
+754 ISLAELIERNDIKVH
-769 FILNDIKTVA
+769 FVFNDIKTVA

-797 GYGYFDNEQLE
+797 GYGYFDNEQVE